1 MEVRKKLVVVEAYHL
16 KDLSYKS
23 VTECLNFIGQTVQIP
38 RGFPEYDNPF
48 NDYMR
53 MVWKKNGIV
62 IHTLEGNHLA
72 KAGDYII
79 KDVKGEFYPFKKDVY
94 EEIIYRILEV

>member
-1 MEVRKKLVVVEAYHL
+1 
-16 KDLSYKS
+16 
-23 VTECLNFIGQTVQIP
+23 
-38 RGFPEYDNPF
+38 
-48 NDYMR
+48 MR

-79 KDVKGEFYPFKKDVY
+79 KDVKGEFYPCKKDVY

>member
-38 RGFPEYDNPF
+38 KGFPEYDNPF
-48 NDYMR
+48 DDYMR

-62 IHTLEGNHLA
+62 IHTLEDNHLA

-79 KDVKGEFYPFKKDVY
+79 KDVKGEFYPCKKDVF